1 MAAKL
6 VAEECGHLDHMT
18 HMSLNKDHDQLLCMW
33 SMRGTSLQQV
43 QILHKADERNDEW
56 GESVKLRVHCLGDL
70 IAAEAVYHHDCQT
83 SDQHNDLRACS
94 TKQDAKDYGIF
105 LNWLQLHSPFSY
117 TAEDTLVSIS
127 TGILADKSANADQAY
142 TIGKSAAEEM
152 TGRQYGDVKLKRK
165 DRIKS
170 IAAKE
175 SVSVRGQE
183 VEVNST
189 LLFMRVTCV
198 INHQEEMEQYLRH
211 EFGSKPPALFNKGI
225 MRKNTKSV
233 LANVLKSKVTP
244 VAAGLQNPYYIID
257 GGHLLHSVKWP
268 AGSTYDQVCDEYV
281 AHVLN
286 SYGKVS
292 TVIFDGYDIMSTKVA
307 EQQRRAIKNVSPDI
321 LFELDMSVTTHQN
334 LFLANRRNKARLI
347 TKLMPKLE
355 SSDVTCS
362 QSPADA
368 DYLIS
373 NTALTSANL
382 LDRPVVLV
390 GTDTDLLV
398 MLVDKADPTMDVY
411 MQFTNHPPTIYSI
424 HEIQET
430 LHAVVKKYILFAHA
444 ATGCD
449 TVSAMY
455 NIGKRKALSVLQN
468 NRIDWDIL
476 DVFGQQNPTTDEI
489 ARVGETFLLQLYGAT
504 NCISL
509 DKYRKKLEK
518 IFEERNV
525 TAGEQARLAE
535 VWKLSKGCYTAKSDR
550 KDRILLRLL
559 GTTSGKTML
568 LINLYR
574 GVLPKFQ
581 NYLKLYQSD
590 KPMLHTLHVDMYRLT
605 RDFLCLFL
613 KSDVMPKSFRV
624 SDLMKIDSTDPS
636 NQVSDRNLTVGCHA
650 YHKYHSLQKC
660 SNKPHWFHLFLQQLR
675 SGYQNAC
682 VHLQTKLPLDN
693 TTLSNLSALDP
704 EMHGSEKTVEG
715 LRALAD
721 KLPNVICAEETGTL
735 YEEVR
740 MYNSCEVI
748 SSYLPLYLEQ
758 GKCIDQHWWHCVLQL
773 KTEGKTSHLKV
784 NQHVEAEVPSR
795 DGKKTERFIGKRA
808 IASEITPP
816 KHEDNIGTSLNIG
829 VFRAIVPVYK
839 KLADP
844 ELLKRCTHSK
854 TQNANESLHG
864 VIWSRCPKDNF
875 ASRAKVEM
883 ATILAV
889 GEFNMGSTAS
899 HNFMASQGLTVGRH
913 TKRLGKARDNIRQG
927 NS

>member
-1 MAAKL
+1 
-6 VAEECGHLDHMT
+6 
-18 HMSLNKDHDQLLCMW
+18 
-33 SMRGTSLQQV
+33 
-43 QILHKADERNDEW
+43 
-56 GESVKLRVHCLGDL
+56 
-70 IAAEAVYHHDCQT
+70 
-83 SDQHNDLRACS
+83 
-94 TKQDAKDYGIF
+94 
-105 LNWLQLHSPFSY
+105 
-117 TAEDTLVSIS
+117 
-127 TGILADKSANADQAY
+127 
-142 TIGKSAAEEM
+142 M

-189 LLFMRVTCV
+189 LLFMRVACV

-292 TVIFDGYDIMSTKVA
+292 TVIFDGYNDIMSTKVA

-489 ARVGETFLLQLYGAT
+489 ARNFFPVVRPVTGRARATVEPVFLL
-504 NCISL
+504 N
-509 DKYRKKLEK
+509 KLLPAAHEVNYAVAEICAAAEK
-518 IFEERNV
+518 
-525 TAGEQARLAE
+525 
-535 VWKLSKGCYTAKSDR
+535 
-550 KDRILLRLL
+550 
-559 GTTSGKTML
+559 TSGFDSIEGAQRIGGL
-568 LINLYR
+568 WRLY
-574 GVLPKFQ
+574 P
-581 NYLKLYQSD
+581 
-590 KPMLHTLHVDMYRLT
+590 
-605 RDFLCLFL
+605 
-613 KSDVMPKSFRV
+613 
-624 SDLMKIDSTDPS
+624 
-636 NQVSDRNLTVGCHA
+636 
-650 YHKYHSLQKC
+650 
-660 SNKPHWFHLFLQQLR
+660 
-675 SGYQNAC
+675 
-682 VHLQTKLPLDN
+682 
-693 TTLSNLSALDP
+693 
-704 EMHGSEKTVEG
+704 KTVDARVALLTCSIV
-715 LRALAD
+715 LR
-721 KLPNVICAEETGTL
+721 G
-735 YEEVR
+735 
-740 MYNSCEVI
+740 I
-748 SSYLPLYLEQ
+748 SIQPL
-758 GKCIDQHWWHCVLQL
+758 HH
-773 KTEGKTSHLKV
+773 
-784 NQHVEAEVPSR
+784 P
-795 DGKKTERFIGKRA
+795 
-808 IASEITPP
+808 
-816 KHEDNIGTSLNIG
+816 
-829 VFRAIVPVYK
+829 
-839 KLADP
+839 
-844 ELLKRCTHSK
+844 
-854 TQNANESLHG
+854 
-864 VIWSRCPKDNF
+864 
-875 ASRAKVEM
+875 
-883 ATILAV
+883 
-889 GEFNMGSTAS
+889 
-899 HNFMASQGLTVGRH
+899 
-913 TKRLGKARDNIRQG
+913 RQG
-927 NS
+927 GG

>member
-1 MAAKL
+1 MIPILHAA
-6 VAEECGHLDHMT
+6 GHLAYARSARLYLGTMKKLPELMGDAQFRKFTQDGYFTIRRKDKFWGGNFTDQTIEQVLMRMLKVSGGLAHGRGIT
-18 HMSLNKDHDQLLCMW
+18 DSTLSKWVHVIPRCVPICNSLEDFC
-33 SMRGTSLQQV
+33 G
-43 QILHKADERNDEW
+43 
-56 GESVKLRVHCLGDL
+56 VHT
-70 IAAEAVYHHDCQT
+70 QT

-198 INHQEEMEQYLRH
+198 INPQEEMEQYLRH

-292 TVIFDGYDIMSTKVA
+292 TVIFDGYNDIMSTKVA

-334 LFLANRRNKARLI
+334 LFLANHRNKARLI

-489 ARVGETFLLQLYGAT
+489 ARVSSMNQRPL
-504 NCISL
+504 
-509 DKYRKKLEK
+509 
-518 IFEERNV
+518 
-525 TAGEQARLAE
+525 
-535 VWKLSKGCYTAKSDR
+535 
-550 KDRILLRLL
+550 
-559 GTTSGKTML
+559 TS
-568 LINLYR
+568 
-574 GVLPKFQ
+574 PE
-581 NYLKLYQSD
+581 
-590 KPMLHTLHVDMYRLT
+590 
-605 RDFLCLFL
+605 
-613 KSDVMPKSFRV
+613 
-624 SDLMKIDSTDPS
+624 
-636 NQVSDRNLTVGCHA
+636 
-650 YHKYHSLQKC
+650 
-660 SNKPHWFHLFLQQLR
+660 
-675 SGYQNAC
+675 
-682 VHLQTKLPLDN
+682 
-693 TTLSNLSALDP
+693 LSNTDRSHFFSH
-704 EMHGSEKTVEG
+704 HG
-715 LRALAD
+715 RQPRHAAW
-721 KLPNVICAEETGTL
+721 
-735 YEEVR
+735 R
-740 MYNSCEVI
+740 MPTDD
-748 SSYLPLYLEQ
+748 SSKRSRHD
-758 GKCIDQHWWHCVLQL
+758 GGSDGRL
-773 KTEGKTSHLKV
+773 KKGRCL
-784 NQHVEAEVPSR
+784 
-795 DGKKTERFIGKRA
+795 
-808 IASEITPP
+808 SEISARNT
-816 KHEDNIGTSLNIG
+816 E
-829 VFRAIVPVYK
+829 V
-839 KLADP
+839 
-844 ELLKRCTHSK
+844 
-854 TQNANESLHG
+854 ES
-864 VIWSRCPKDNF
+864 
-875 ASRAKVEM
+875 
-883 ATILAV
+883 
-889 GEFNMGSTAS
+889 
-899 HNFMASQGLTVGRH
+899 
-913 TKRLGKARDNIRQG
+913 
-927 NS
+927 

>member
-1 MAAKL
+1 MIPILHAA
-6 VAEECGHLDHMT
+6 GHLAYARSARLYLGTMKKLPELMGDAQFRKFTQDGYFTIRRKDKFWGGNFTDQTIEQVLMRMLKVSGGLAHGRGIT
-18 HMSLNKDHDQLLCMW
+18 HSTLSKWVHVIPRCVPICNSLEDFC
-33 SMRGTSLQQV
+33 G
-43 QILHKADERNDEW
+43 
-56 GESVKLRVHCLGDL
+56 VHT
-70 IAAEAVYHHDCQT
+70 QT

-292 TVIFDGYDIMSTKVA
+292 TVIFDGYNDIMSTKVA

-489 ARVGETFLLQLYGAT
+489 ARRIPMTSVACVSRLCARAVFSGAKGFYGNQLASKCVFSRQCSQKTGDVYFDIKAGGETLGRIEFKLFSDVVPKTADNFRALCTGEKGFGYKDSHFHRVISKFMCQGGDFTQGNGTGGKSIYGRTFEDENFSLKHDKPGLLSMANAGPNT
-504 NCISL
+504 NGSQFFITTVVTSWL
-509 DKYRKKLEK
+509 DGNHVVFGEVANGMDVVKKMEK
-518 IFEERNV
+518 L
-525 TAGEQARLAE
+525 G
-535 VWKLSKGCYTAKSDR
+535 SD
-550 KDRILLRLL
+550 
-559 GTTSGKTML
+559 SGKTAKR
-568 LINLYR
+568 IE
-574 GVLPKFQ
+574 
-581 NYLKLYQSD
+581 
-590 KPMLHTLHVDMYRLT
+590 
-605 RDFLCLFL
+605 
-613 KSDVMPKSFRV
+613 
-624 SDLMKIDSTDPS
+624 I
-636 NQVSDRNLTVGCHA
+636 
-650 YHKYHSLQKC
+650 
-660 SNKPHWFHLFLQQLR
+660 
-675 SGYQNAC
+675 
-682 VHLQTKLPLDN
+682 
-693 TTLSNLSALDP
+693 
-704 EMHGSEKTVEG
+704 
-715 LRALAD
+715 AD
-721 KLPNVICAEETGTL
+721 CG
-735 YEEVR
+735 
-740 MYNSCEVI
+740 
-748 SSYLPLYLEQ
+748 
-758 GKCIDQHWWHCVLQL
+758 
-773 KTEGKTSHLKV
+773 
-784 NQHVEAEVPSR
+784 
-795 DGKKTERFIGKRA
+795 
-808 IASEITPP
+808 
-816 KHEDNIGTSLNIG
+816 
-829 VFRAIVPVYK
+829 
-839 KLADP
+839 
-844 ELLKRCTHSK
+844 EL
-854 TQNANESLHG
+854 
-864 VIWSRCPKDNF
+864 
-875 ASRAKVEM
+875 
-883 ATILAV
+883 
-889 GEFNMGSTAS
+889 
-899 HNFMASQGLTVGRH
+899 
-913 TKRLGKARDNIRQG
+913 
-927 NS
+927 

>member
-1 MAAKL
+1 MKKL
-6 VAEECGHLDHMT
+6 PELMGDAQFRKFTQDGYFTIRRKDKFWGGNFTDQTIEQVLMRMLKVSGGLAHGRGITDSTLSKWVHVIPRCVPICNSLEDFCG
-18 HMSLNKDHDQLLCMW
+18 
-33 SMRGTSLQQV
+33 
-43 QILHKADERNDEW
+43 
-56 GESVKLRVHCLGDL
+56 VHT
-70 IAAEAVYHHDCQT
+70 QT

-292 TVIFDGYDIMSTKVA
+292 TVIFDGYNDIMSTKVA

-489 ARVGETFLLQLYGAT
+489 ARDGLTFL
-504 NCISL
+504 ISTVNAAQSKVKL
-509 DKYRKKLEK
+509 FSRFADWNPDYDDPESLKKSC
-518 IFEERNV
+518 
-525 TAGEQARLAE
+525 
-535 VWKLSKGCYTAKSDR
+535 KL
-550 KDRILLRLL
+550 
-559 GTTSGKTML
+559 
-568 LINLYR
+568 
-574 GVLPKFQ
+574 LPD
-581 NYLKLYQSD
+581 YD
-590 KPMLHTLHVDMYRLT
+590 
-605 RDFLCLFL
+605 
-613 KSDVMPKSFRV
+613 
-624 SDLMKIDSTDPS
+624 DPE
-636 NQVSDRNLTVGCHA
+636 
-650 YHKYHSLQKC
+650 SLQKSC
-660 SNKPHWFHLFLQQLR
+660 
-675 SGYQNAC
+675 
-682 VHLQTKLPLDN
+682 KLYPDSPE
-693 TTLSNLSALDP
+693 TWAHSA
-704 EMHGSEKTVEG
+704 V
-715 LRALAD
+715 
-721 KLPNVICAEETGTL
+721 
-735 YEEVR
+735 
-740 MYNSCEVI
+740 
-748 SSYLPLYLEQ
+748 
-758 GKCIDQHWWHCVLQL
+758 W
-773 KTEGKTSHLKV
+773 
-784 NQHVEAEVPSR
+784 
-795 DGKKTERFIGKRA
+795 
-808 IASEITPP
+808 
-816 KHEDNIGTSLNIG
+816 
-829 VFRAIVPVYK
+829 
-839 KLADP
+839 
-844 ELLKRCTHSK
+844 
-854 TQNANESLHG
+854 
-864 VIWSRCPKDNF
+864 
-875 ASRAKVEM
+875 
-883 ATILAV
+883 
-889 GEFNMGSTAS
+889 
-899 HNFMASQGLTVGRH
+899 
-913 TKRLGKARDNIRQG
+913 
-927 NS
+927 